1 MHSSNLNE
9 LDHDILNVFH
19 ENGIIVN
26 KALDEDKYITE
37 IHFAFFGGEPLFCD
51 SENLKLSNTVK
62 NISKDFSKG
71 FSSSIIANGVL
82 TDYIESNA

>member
-9 LDHDILNVFH
+9 LDHDILNVFL

-37 IHFAFFGGEPLFCD
+37 IHFAFLGENHY
-51 SENLKLSNTVK
+51 SVILK
-62 NISKDFSKG
+62 I
-71 FSSSIIANGVL
+71 
-82 TDYIESNA
+82 